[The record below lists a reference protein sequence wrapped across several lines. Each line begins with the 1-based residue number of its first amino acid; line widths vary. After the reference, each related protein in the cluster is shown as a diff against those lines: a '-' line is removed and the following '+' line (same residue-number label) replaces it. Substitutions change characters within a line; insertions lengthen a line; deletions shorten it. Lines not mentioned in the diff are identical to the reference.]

1 MSYDD
6 SYFNVTENRLFPI
19 EEDDIFFNDTPFSV
33 FYRNTIEKETT
44 VTPNIHQRYEA
55 INVYRSNEK
64 KIKKKCGRIRKRK
77 NDNKEH
83 NKYSDDNLRRKIK
96 HLVIKV
102 LHDFL
107 NNLIKT
113 LYHDNIGKGPLKKQ
127 FQTLNQSQISNSK
140 IDFNK
145 QFLSKNIKEIFSED
159 VSSRITNYSIDYNR
173 KLINYLLNEKD
184 EYIKNYLDKIFSL
197 KFIDCLNHFYGK
209 KQIELLNGLK
219 CYEDIKMEFL
229 EKYEDGEDYCK
240 SLEYYM
246 DNFETIINNKR
257 GRKSRKKNNNNNNEN
272 ININICIS
280 D

>member
-6 SYFNVTENRLFPI
+6 SYFLIQENRLFPI
-19 EEDDIFFNDTPFSV
+19 EEDDIFSNNTPFCV
-33 FYRNTIEKETT
+33 LYRNTIENETT
-44 VTPNIHQRYEA
+44 VTPNIHQNHEELNA
-55 INVYRSNEK
+55 NSSNEK

-77 NDNKEH
+77 NDDKEH

-96 HLVIKV
+96 HLVIKA
-102 LHDFL
+102 LHNFL

-113 LYHDNIGKGPLKKQ
+113 LYHDNIGKGPLKKE
-127 FQTLNQSQISNSK
+127 FQTLKQSQISNSK

-173 KLINYLLNEKD
+173 KLINYFLNEKD
-184 EYIKNYLDKIFSL
+184 EYIRNYLDKIFSL

-209 KQIELLNGLK
+209 KQIELLNGMK
-219 CYEDIKMEFL
+219 CYEDIKIEFL

-240 SLEYYM
+240 NLEYYL
-246 DNFETIINNKR
+246 DNFETIINGKR

>member
-6 SYFNVTENRLFPI
+6 SYFSLPENRLFPI
-19 EEDDIFFNDTPFSV
+19 EEDDIFSNNKPFGIL
-33 FYRNTIEKETT
+33 YRNTIENETT
-44 VTPNIHQRYEA
+44 VTPNIHQNHET
-55 INVYRSNEK
+55 INAYRTNEK

-77 NDNKEH
+77 NDDKEH
-83 NKYSDDNLRRKIK
+83 NKYSDDNLRRRIK
-96 HLVIKV
+96 HLVIKA
-102 LHDFL
+102 LQNFL

-113 LYHDNIGKGPLKKQ
+113 LYHDNIGKGLLKKK
-127 FQTLNQSQISNSK
+127 FQTLNQSQIFNSK

>member
-1 MSYDD
+1 MSIGD
-6 SYFNVTENRLFPI
+6 SYLSLPENPFFNI
-19 EEDDIFFNDTPFSV
+19 EEEDNIFLNDKPF
-33 FYRNTIEKETT
+33 FELYHNTNENETT
-44 VTPNIHQRYEA
+44 ATPNVNQNQEV
-55 INVYRSNEK
+55 INASITNEK
-64 KIKKKCGRIRKRK
+64 KIRKKCGRIRKRK

-96 HLVIKV
+96 HLVIKA
-102 LHDFL
+102 LHSFL

-113 LYHDNIGKGPLKKQ
+113 LYHDNIGKGPLKRQ
-127 FQTLNQSQISNSK
+127 FQTLKQSQISNSK

-145 QFLSKNIKEIFSED
+145 QFLSKSIKEIFSED

-184 EYIKNYLDKIFSL
+184 ENIKNYFDKFFSL

-209 KQIELLNGLK
+209 KHLELLNGLK
-219 CYEDIKMEFL
+219 CYEDIKIEFL

-246 DNFETIINNKR
+246 DDYERIINNKR
-257 GRKSRKKNNNNNNEN
+257 GRKSRKTKIRTDN
-272 ININICIS
+272 
-280 D
+280 